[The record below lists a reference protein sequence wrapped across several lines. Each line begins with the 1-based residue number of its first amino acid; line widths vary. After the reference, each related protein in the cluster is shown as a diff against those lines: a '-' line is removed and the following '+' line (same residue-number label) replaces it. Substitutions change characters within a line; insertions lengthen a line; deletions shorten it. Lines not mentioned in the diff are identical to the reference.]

1 MRDPSRSQ
9 CRPRCP
15 ALTSPTDRGHLTPL
29 EELDTFRSAFFLS
42 VFPDSVISLTQ
53 VFSQSVW
60 TVVGLTPRAAQ
71 TIPYGTVT
79 GQLIIGAM
87 QDPKVS
93 ERSLQDDFK
102 GKNSFCTKMVKKK
115 GQKPTVLF
123 SLCLWNVKS
132 KGQPR
137 ALNRARTDSDLR
149 SLVPIGS
156 PLLNLSGDSPTRRG
170 LFKRSEQQS
179 NKSSWATYTDSN
191 IHKFCDR
198 PSANIPPTPSPP
210 LGCVQWL
217 ELWAQAGCLNC
228 CWRPPTGASSWRWEV
243 TRAWIARRAWTQP
256 VSAGQTGQAGIH
268 FIWFVKSVCARVCVR
283 VK

>member
-1 MRDPSRSQ
+1 MRDPSLSQ

-15 ALTSPTDRGHLTPL
+15 ALTSLTDRGHLTPL

-102 GKNSFCTKMVKKK
+102 GKNSFCTRMVKKK
-115 GQKPTVLF
+115 KVKNPQCYFLF
-123 SLCLWNVKS
+123 VSEMLNQRVNQEPWTEPGRILTCDPSSPSVHPCSTSAGTHQLGGAFS
-132 KGQPR
+132 KGQSSR
-137 ALNRARTDSDLR
+137 VINRPERPIQIQIFTSFVIARQLTSRLHR
-149 SLVPIGS
+149 L
-156 PLLNLSGDSPTRRG
+156 PLLAVFND
-170 LFKRSEQQS
+170 
-179 NKSSWATYTDSN
+179 
-191 IHKFCDR
+191 
-198 PSANIPPTPSPP
+198 
-210 LGCVQWL
+210 
-217 ELWAQAGCLNC
+217 
-228 CWRPPTGASSWRWEV
+228 
-243 TRAWIARRAWTQP
+243 
-256 VSAGQTGQAGIH
+256 
-268 FIWFVKSVCARVCVR
+268 
-283 VK
+283 